1 MKGLGMRGGG
11 VGDRGAEKVW
21 PASPGEPVRFIF
33 SVQGP
38 GTAA

>member
-1 MKGLGMRGGG
+1 MKGLGLGGG
-11 VGDRGAEKVW
+11 VDRGAEKVW
-21 PASPGEPVRFIF
+21 PVSPGEPARFIF